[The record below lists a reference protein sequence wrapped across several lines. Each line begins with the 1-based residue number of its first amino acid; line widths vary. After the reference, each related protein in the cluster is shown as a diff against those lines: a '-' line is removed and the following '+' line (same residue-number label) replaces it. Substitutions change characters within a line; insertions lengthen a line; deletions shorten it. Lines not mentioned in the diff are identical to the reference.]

1 MERHGD
7 TVGDGSRLEERREA
21 GGGYPELGKRGLSRG
36 KEVRQGGK
44 WTGEGD

>member
-21 GGGYPELGKRGLSRG
+21 GGGYPALGKRGLSRG
-36 KEVRQGGK
+36 KEVRQGEKWSGK
-44 WTGEGD
+44 GD